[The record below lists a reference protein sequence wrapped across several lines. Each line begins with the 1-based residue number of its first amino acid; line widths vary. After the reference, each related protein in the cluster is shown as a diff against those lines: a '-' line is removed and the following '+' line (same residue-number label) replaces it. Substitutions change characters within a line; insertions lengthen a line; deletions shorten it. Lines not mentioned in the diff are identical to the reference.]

1 MIKIQGSREPKSLS
15 GENLGSDAGI

>member
-15 GENLGSDAGI
+15 GENLGSDAGM